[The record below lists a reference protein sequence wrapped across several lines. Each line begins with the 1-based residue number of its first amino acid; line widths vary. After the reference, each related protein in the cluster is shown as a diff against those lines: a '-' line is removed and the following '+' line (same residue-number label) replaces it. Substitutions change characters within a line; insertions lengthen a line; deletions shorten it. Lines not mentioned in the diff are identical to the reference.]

1 LPPTLPAVPPQL
13 LLVDDEPRIL
23 GSLCELL
30 KHRGFILTTAATG
43 NEALRKLSQEP
54 FDLVIL
60 DLRLPDIS
68 GHEIMDFMNA
78 REIDANVIVTS
89 GDAGIDA
96 AIGALKRGAYDYLR
110 KPYSR
115 EELFKGSPQRT
126 ATASTGIR
134 KPADS
139 RPSWSFQNDITAI
152 WLTARPTLFSRSVPT
167 V

>member
-1 LPPTLPAVPPQL
+1 MTPLDPLHDLAPEGPRKSATALPPVPPQL

-30 KHRGFILTTAATG
+30 KNRGFILTTAATG
-43 NEALRKLSQEP
+43 HEALRKLSQER

-68 GHEIMDFMNA
+68 GHEIMDFMIA

-96 AIGALKRGAYDYLR
+96 AIG
-110 KPYSR
+110 
-115 EELFKGSPQRT
+115 EL
-126 ATASTGIR
+126 
-134 KPADS
+134 
-139 RPSWSFQNDITAI
+139 
-152 WLTARPTLFSRSVPT
+152 
-167 V
+167 